1 MEQSPFPEWFPFVAV
16 GWVALIIGLSVI
28 VRRRAGKPIIPRV
41 PDGALYAERWASG
54 PWASNCL
61 LVYVTDEVLSVVP
74 RFPFN
79 LMFLPEVYGLERT
92 VPLRAIRE
100 VKQTRGFGFIS
111 NVAVTY
117 GDRPRKLRLKLRD
130 PGAFVEALGRS
141 GRLEV
146 HTR

>member
-1 MEQSPFPEWFPFVAV
+1 MEQDPFPDWFPFFAV
-16 GWVALIIGLSVI
+16 GWVASIIALSIV

-41 PDGALYAERWASG
+41 ADGALYAEKWASG

-61 LVYVTDEVLSVVP
+61 LVSVTDDALCVVP

-92 VPLRAIRE
+92 IPIREIRE
-100 VKQTRGFGFIS
+100 VKRSRGFGLLN

-117 GDRPRKLRLKLRD
+117 GHEPRKLRLKLRN
-130 PGAFVEALGRS
+130 PQAFVEAVGRARNPTS
-141 GRLEV
+141 A
-146 HTR
+146 